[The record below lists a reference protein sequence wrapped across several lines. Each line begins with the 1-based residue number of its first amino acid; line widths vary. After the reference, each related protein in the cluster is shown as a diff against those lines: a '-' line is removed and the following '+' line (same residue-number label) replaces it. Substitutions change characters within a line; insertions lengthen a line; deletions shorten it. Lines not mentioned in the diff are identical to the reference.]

1 MSAKDRYDVVRSV
14 WSDVEAHLPR
24 LFDAARGRV
33 LELGVRHG
41 VSTAAL
47 LAGVEQHGGHLWSV
61 DTDPNCE
68 NNPLAGHPQWTFINA
83 HSEAWPTIKQA
94 MGGEIEPLDMLFID
108 TGHTYKLTIDELN
121 LYGPWM
127 AKGGRIFL
135 HDTDDGSTFPG
146 VRRAIYEYCGLEA
159 MFWLYPGSYGLGEIQ
174 C

>member
-1 MSAKDRYDVVRSV
+1 MSARERYNENLIQ
-14 WSDVEAHLPR
+14 WSDVQAHLPR
-24 LFDAARGRV
+24 LFEAAKGRV

-41 VSTAAL
+41 VSTSAL
-47 LAGVEQHGGHLWSV
+47 LAGVEEHGGHVWSV
-61 DTDPNCE
+61 DTDPNCAQVF
-68 NNPLAGHPQWTFINA
+68 AGHPQWTFINT
-83 HSEAWPTIKQA
+83 HSEDWPTIKQA
-94 MGGEIEPLDMLFID
+94 MGGEIEPLDALFID

-127 AKGGRIFL
+127 AKDGRIFL

-159 MFWLYPGSYGLGEIQ
+159 MFWLHPGSYGLGEIQ